1 VADGKS
7 KDRDFARYILGQ
19 IFHAHGKPADA
30 IQWYKLVQNQY
41 PDAKEAIGYFEEKRF
56 SLEEVSIFRPGEPVK
71 AKLKYRNIKEANLQ
85 VYRVDLMKLYL
96 REKNLSNITKVKLAG
111 IKPELEHNIALG
123 DGKDYIDK
131 EQEAELN
138 LKEEAAYLLIARGDS
153 LFASGLVLITPLKIE
168 VQEGSASGRVRA
180 NVINAIEGGYK
191 ANVHVKAIGTK
202 DTQFRSGETDLRG
215 IFVADNLRGKATVI
229 AREGETRYAFYRGK
243 KWLGAPETAQQRRGA
258 RQQGQQSSSPSYD
271 LNLQLQNKSIQKF
284 NYQQFDQMRRGK
296 QKGVQI
302 KAAF

>member
-1 VADGKS
+1 M
-7 KDRDFARYILGQ
+7 
-19 IFHAHGKPADA
+19 
-30 IQWYKLVQNQY
+30 QNQY

-168 VQEGSASGRVRA
+168 VQEDSASGRVRA

-243 KWLGAPETAQQRRGA
+243 KWLGAPETAQQRRT
-258 RQQGQQSSSPSYD
+258 QGRRPQLPSPSYD
-271 LNLQLQNKSIQKF
+271 SNLQLQNKSIQKF
-284 NYQQFDQMRRGK
+284 NYQQFDRMRRGK

-302 KAAF
+302 KSAF